1 MVYPNFCGPSY
12 SSQSP
17 IADAEMTMNLY
28 DEIMESPGAAAK
40 QVLYPTPGVIVFS
53 MAGIGS
59 RVRQLYSII
68 ADNVE
73 RCWAVVSN
81 TLFDIASD
89 GTLTNR
95 GTMAEDTNIATLV
108 TNGDGGGQLF
118 ATSAKQGY
126 CLDLTSNVFSN
137 PVSAVT
143 MASMVDGY
151 IVALDATTSTLKI
164 SDLLD
169 ATTWD
174 PTQFAQRSSQP
185 DPWRSLVVNYNEI
198 WLFGSQTSEV
208 WYDAGNFPFPFALRP
223 GAIMQQ
229 GIAATFSAAVLEGT
243 VIWLAHNQNGQNQ
256 VVAASGYVPTRI
268 SNHAM
273 EYQISR
279 YPRIDDATAWVY
291 EDQGHPFYV
300 LNFPTAGAT
309 WVYDKNTQQWHQRGT
324 WISEKNNYDAW
335 HPQCHTFAFGKHL
348 VGDRNSPTLYQMD
361 ISFGLDV
368 DSRPLRR
375 LRRGPSLQSELNYIT
390 VGRFQIEM
398 EVGNGVVTGQG
409 SAPVMY
415 FRSSGDGGQTFGN
428 YRMAGTG
435 PIGAFGTRV
444 FWDRNGT
451 VRNFVPEIVMSDPLP
466 YRIVNAFVD
475 VTPQYTAQQLSA

>member
-1 MVYPNFCGPSY
+1 
-12 SSQSP
+12 
-17 IADAEMTMNLY
+17 
-28 DEIMESPGAAAK
+28 MESQGAAARN
-40 QVLYPTPGVIVFS
+40 VLYPTPGVLMFA
-53 MAGIGS
+53 MAAVGS

-68 ADNVE
+68 ADNTE
-73 RCWAVVSN
+73 RCFAVVSN
-81 TLFDIASD
+81 TLFDVLFD
-89 GTLTNR
+89 GTLTVR

-118 ATSAKQGY
+118 TTSGTEGY
-126 CLDLTSNVFSN
+126 ILDLASNAFTN
-137 PVSAVT
+137 PVHAVT
-143 MASMVDGY
+143 MGSMVDGY
-151 IVALDATTSTLKI
+151 FVALDAATSTLKI

-169 ATTWD
+169 GNTWD
-174 PTQFAQRSSQP
+174 PTQFAQRTSQP
-185 DPWRSLVVNYNEI
+185 DGWRSMVVNYNEI
-198 WLFGSQTSEV
+198 WLLGSQTSEV

-229 GIAATFSAAVLEGT
+229 GIAAIFSAAVLEGT

-279 YPRIDDATAWVY
+279 YPRIDDATAWIY

-324 WISEKNNYDAW
+324 WIAETSTFDAW

-348 VGDRNSPTLYQMD
+348 VGDRNAPSLYQMD
-361 ISFGLDV
+361 IAFGFDV

-375 LRRGPSLQSELNYIT
+375 VRRAPGLQSELDYLFF
-390 VGRFQIEM
+390 GKFQLEM
-398 EVGNGVVTGQG
+398 ETGVGLVTGQG
-409 SAPVMY
+409 SDPQILL
-415 FRSSGDGGQTFGN
+415 RCSDDGGQTFGN
-428 YRMAGTG
+428 YRTVSVGE
-435 PIGAFGTRV
+435 IGAFGTRV
-444 FWDRNGT
+444 IWEQNGMARNR
-451 VRNFVPEIVMSDPLP
+451 VFEITMSDPVP
-466 YRIVNAFVD
+466 YRIVNAFLD
-475 VTPQYTAQQLSA
+475 VEKQTAA